1 MSMVV
6 PTKHN
11 IRAQFHQIVP
21 VELQV
26 LAEVDFR
33 LEEQAQATESDE
45 GHENF
50 VRKQL
55 VPYRKGQEELYLYCN

>member
-1 MSMVV
+1 MD
-6 PTKHN
+6 N
-11 IRAQFHQIVP
+11 
-21 VELQV
+21 
-26 LAEVDFR
+26 AEAIAAI
-33 LEEQAQATESDE
+33 EEQAQATESDE